1 MKSETINSPKC
12 LQKPSDSVID
22 LYKHVI
28 DGLVVNIPRL
38 TWRYEVFKNEYSYVL
53 QACACV
59 DTKKLPDV
67 DIRVA
72 LNDSETGDAIKDI
85 DSDVVEDLRMQFN
98 DQLQEIND
106 VYNKYLDTHGIDY
119 MKDVQLNEF
128 AKQVGGCMTRH
139 GFRGVNQNPS
149 DYIAL
154 IHAEVSE
161 VLEEFRKYDC
171 NPSKIYFHTDAT
183 EDIKKPEGVP
193 IEIADI
199 IIRCLDLCDLYDID
213 IETAILL
220 KQEYNEHRPFKHGK
234 KF

>member
-1 MKSETINSPKC
+1 MKSEIINSPKY
-12 LQKPSDSVID
+12 LQEPSERVID
-22 LYKHVI
+22 RYKQVI
-28 DGLVVNIPRL
+28 DSLVVNIPRL
-38 TWRYEVFKNEYSYVL
+38 SWRYDVFKNYYSYVL

-59 DTKKLPDV
+59 DTKKLSDV

-72 LNDSETGDAIKDI
+72 LNDPETGNVIKDI
-85 DSDVVEDLRMQFN
+85 NSSVVEDLRMQFN

-106 VYNKYLDTHGIDY
+106 VYNKYLDTYGIDY

-139 GFRGVNQNPS
+139 GFRGVNRNPS

-154 IHAEVSE
+154 IHSEVSE

-171 NPSKIYFHTDAT
+171 DPSKIYFHGDTT
-183 EDIKKPEGVP
+183 QDIKKPEGVP

-213 IETAILL
+213 IEKAIML